1 MSKGDP
7 TSRTDK
13 TTAEDR
19 FSATL
24 LFQYRVAVD
33 GRDNRNRTC
42 EKRMLLLRAAD
53 ARSAL
58 RVAEQRGRAAEY
70 EFQNQA
76 GHAVY
81 FEFVGLL
88 DLLHL
93 GAECEADEVWY
104 DIVTLRQPMERRE
117 ALIPKS
123 SQQAAIAGERKTPR
137 LGPR

>member
-1 MSKGDP
+1 MS
-7 TSRTDK
+7 RADK

-53 ARSAL
+53 AGSAL

-70 EFQNQA
+70 EFQNEA
-76 GHAVY
+76 GHSVY

-117 ALIPKS
+117 SLIPKS
-123 SQQAAIAGERKTPR
+123 SQLAAIAGERKASRP
-137 LGPR
+137 GPR

>member
-1 MSKGDP
+1 MS
-7 TSRTDK
+7 RADK
-13 TTAEDR
+13 TTAEER

-24 LFQYRVAVD
+24 LFQYRVVAD

-76 GHAVY
+76 GHPVY

-93 GAECEADEVWY
+93 GAECDADEVWY
-104 DIVTLRQPMERRE
+104 DVVTLRQPMERRE

-123 SQQAAIAGERKTPR
+123 SQLAAIAGERKTPR